1 VDISGNPISPAG
13 AQCILKILL
22 TNNDTLQSLGNDI
35 DLNPYMG
42 VRKREEIKQT
52 LHLNQ
57 SNHERKR
64 AILMQIED
72 TKKRAT
78 SEKNM
83 DSLVDPLRKDQPL
96 SQDKALTMDS
106 QMSYPL
112 LKPIVFTNELDDDYM
127 YQGVW
132 SMKKD

>member
-1 VDISGNPISPAG
+1 
-13 AQCILKILL
+13 
-22 TNNDTLQSLGNDI
+22 
-35 DLNPYMG
+35 MG

-52 LHLNQ
+52 LELSQ

-83 DSLVDPLRKDQPL
+83 ESMVDPLRKEKNLENDNT
-96 SQDKALTMDS
+96 LTMDV
-106 QMSYPL
+106 QMKYPL
-112 LKPIVFTNELDDDYM
+112 LRPIVFTNDLDDDYIN
-127 YQGVW
+127 QGVW
-132 SMKKD
+132 SMSKD

>member
-1 VDISGNPISPAG
+1 
-13 AQCILKILL
+13 
-22 TNNDTLQSLGNDI
+22 
-35 DLNPYMG
+35 
-42 VRKREEIKQT
+42 
-52 LHLNQ
+52 
-57 SNHERKR
+57 
-64 AILMQIED
+64 MQIED

-78 SEKNM
+78 SEKNV
-83 DSLVDPLRKDQPL
+83 DSLVDPLRKMQPL

-132 SMKKD
+132 SMKKEESASA